1 MSLPRFITDKK
12 GGVLPLFALSV
23 IPLFGFI
30 GTAVDFTRA
39 NAVRTSMQAALDA
52 TALML
57 SKEAAGLD
65 PAQLQPRA
73 QQYFNS
79 LFVRPEA
86 KNVIVNAPI
95 FTTEGGS
102 KLTISAS
109 AQVNAD
115 FMSVLGYSTLGV
127 GASAMVNWGNT
138 KLRVA
143 LALDNTGSMSSD
155 GKMAALKTATHN
167 LLNTLKNAALK
178 DGDVHVSIV
187 PFNRDV
193 NVGAG
198 HVNANWLDWTN
209 WDSRNGG
216 NQTVNG
222 QTTWV
227 PNDHSTWN
235 GCVRDRD
242 QNNDVKNVAPAAG
255 VTTTMFQP
263 EQYSACPTALAKLSY
278 DWTALHGKVD
288 AMTPAGNTNI
298 TIGLSW
304 AWQSLTEGAP
314 LSPPPIDPNDTIPTK
329 KIIILLTDGENTQ
342 NRWTTSTTSINS
354 RTQKACDNIKAEGI
368 TLYTV
373 LVMEGNA
380 SLLQGCAS
388 DAKKYFFLNSANQIV
403 TTFDQIGTQLSKLR
417 LAQ

>member
-1 MSLPRFITDKK
+1 MSLTRFITDKK
-12 GGVLPLFALSV
+12 GGVLPLFALSI
-23 IPLFGFI
+23 IPLFGFV
-30 GTAVDFTRA
+30 GTAVDFSRA
-39 NAVRTSMQAALDA
+39 NAVRTSMQAALDS

-57 SKEAAGLD
+57 SKEAPGLD
-65 PAQLQPRA
+65 AAQLQTKA
-73 QQYFNS
+73 QQYFTA
-79 LFVRPEA
+79 LFARPEA
-86 KNVIVNAPI
+86 KNVVVNAPV
-95 FTTEGGS
+95 FTNTGGS

-109 AQVNAD
+109 AQVKAD
-115 FMSVLGYSTLGV
+115 FVGMLGYSALDI
-127 GASAMVNWGNT
+127 GATATVNWGNT

-167 LLNTLKNAALK
+167 LLNTLQNAALN
-178 DGDVHVSIV
+178 DGDVYVSIV

-193 NVGAG
+193 NIGAE

-209 WDSRNGG
+209 WDSRNGS

-227 PNDHSTWN
+227 PNSHTTWN

-242 QNNDVKNVAPAAG
+242 QNNDVKNLAPTPG

-263 EQYSACPTALAKLSY
+263 EQYNSCPASLAKLSY
-278 DWTALHGKVD
+278 GWTSLHSKVD

-304 AWQSLTEGAP
+304 AWQSLTETAP
-314 LSPPPIDPNDTIPTK
+314 LNAPPIDPNDTIPTK

-342 NRWTTSTTSINS
+342 NRWTTSTTSVNA

-380 SLLQGCAS
+380 SLLQGCAT
-388 DAKKYFFLNSANQIV
+388 DPAKYFFLNNANQIV